1 MTTSKYRTHQG
12 RMLDIG
18 ALVLKNE
25 RVRAVGNMGVNA
37 RGDRIDA
44 DDRPIDSR
52 NQQINRRYRRQTTN
66 VTDET
71 PLTEKPPT
79 VAATPATA
87 AATAT
92 PPQVVKRP
100 PAPSADTKEAGL
112 AGALARARA
121 EKKGGQ

>member
-12 RMLDIG
+12 RTLDIG

-44 DDRPIDSR
+44 DDRPIDTR

-66 VTDET
+66 VVDEVPQPQSSPIRNAAVPDT
-71 PLTEKPPT
+71 ARTE
-79 VAATPATA
+79 
-87 AATAT
+87 
-92 PPQVVKRP
+92 
-100 PAPSADTKEAGL
+100 APADTGPVDADGL

-121 EKKGGQ
+121 NKRSAT